1 MEFWWVLIPIT
12 GMLAGVFREWIKV
25 RSQQQQLGQSSDELE
40 KMVADLKKTLEVQQL
55 RLQNLETIVVSQ
67 TWDVLHDREM
77 PPAARERLVEATV
90 RHEVRDPDAD
100 DRNRHRAEQLA
111 RRLQG

>member
-1 MEFWWVLIPIT
+1 MEFWVLIPIA
-12 GMLAGVFREWIKV
+12 GIAAGVISEWLKL
-25 RSQQQQLGQSSDELE
+25 RAKQQQLRSSSNELE
-40 KMVADLKKTLEVQQL
+40 KTIADLKKTVEVQQE

-77 PPAARERLVEATV
+77 PPAARDRRLEATV
-90 RHEVRDPDAD
+90 RHEVKDPDAD
-100 DRNRHRAEQLA
+100 DRNRQRAEQLA

>member
-1 MEFWWVLIPIT
+1 MEAWWVLIPIA
-12 GMLAGVFREWIKV
+12 GMMAGVLREWIKV
-25 RSQQQQLGQSSDELE
+25 RAQQQQLGHSSDELE
-40 KMVADLKKTLEVQQL
+40 RTVVDLKRTIEVQQQ

-67 TWDVLHDREM
+67 TWDVLHNREM

-90 RHEVRDPDAD
+90 RHEVKDPDAD
-100 DRNRHRAEQLA
+100 DRNRQRAEQLA

>member
-1 MEFWWVLIPIT
+1 MEFWVLIP
-12 GMLAGVFREWIKV
+12 LAGIAAGVISEWLKL
-25 RSQQQQLGQSSDELE
+25 RAKQQQLRSSSNELE
-40 KMVADLKKTLEVQQL
+40 QTVVDLKKTLEVQQL

-77 PPAARERLVEATV
+77 PPAARERLLEATV
-90 RHEVRDPDAD
+90 RHEVKDPDAD
-100 DRNRHRAEQLA
+100 DRNRQRAEQIA

>member
-1 MEFWWVLIPIT
+1 MELLFLIPIA
-12 GMLAGVFREWIKV
+12 GIAAGVISEWLKL
-25 RSQQQQLGQSSDELE
+25 RAKQQQLRSSSHELE
-40 KMVADLKKTLEVQQL
+40 QTVADLKKTLEVQQL

-90 RHEVRDPDAD
+90 RHEVRNPDAD

>member
-1 MEFWWVLIPIT
+1 MEFWVLIP
-12 GMLAGVFREWIKV
+12 LAGIAAGVISEWLKL
-25 RSQQQQLGQSSDELE
+25 RAKQQQLRSSSNELE
-40 KMVADLKKTLEVQQL
+40 QTVVDLKKTLEVQQQ

-67 TWDVLHDREM
+67 TWDVVHNREI
-77 PPAARERLVEATV
+77 PAPARERLVEATV